1 MKKIVAVLPL
11 LMFLSLCAKEFF
23 YVDYSCFRTDNDSMT
38 RTEIYISIPIYYLE
52 FNKDLTST
60 FAIKVFVYDKDK
72 IIAEDKWKQKYSI
85 AKEEDKYSGAEIPV
99 MSEMNLPAGY
109 YKLVVE
115 VEDINSDKQI
125 DMLEVPQDSK
135 MFMIAKF
142 DEKYSMSSV
151 QLASRIITDKPDE
164 KSEFFKQGV
173 IILPNPSKIFGTNRP
188 FLYYYTE
195 LYGLNKDDEIE
206 YQWSISSTEGV
217 EFKKGS
223 AETKKTTGKSLVL
236 ADRIPIPSLKTGA
249 YNLFLN
255 ITNKKTGKTIEGKN
269 NFYIYRKIDFT
280 KDKLN
285 LPDSLEVTAKD
296 SIELDIMKDSEV
308 LLEYEQVLITFDKK
322 EQDKYTGLILSGKRE
337 FLKRYW
343 TEQEAKQP
351 NSRENYKQ
359 NIKKINNEFSTKK
372 TEGWRTDRGRII
384 LKLGAPS
391 KRDIETYNNEYS
403 DHEIWTYFTGNY
415 TFVFAD
421 THGLGDF
428 KLVHSDYP
436 GEKSDPNWQAK
447 IKKSNFGN

>member
-1 MKKIVAVLPL
+1 MKKIITIVI
-11 LMFLSLCAKEFF
+11 LSLLSASFAKEFF
-23 YVDYSCFRTDNDSMT
+23 YVDYSCFRTADDSKT

-52 FNKDLTST
+52 FDKGLSST
-60 FAIKVFVYDKDK
+60 FSIKVFVYDKDK
-72 IIAEDKWKQKYSI
+72 IIAEDKWKQKYTI

-99 MSEMNLPAGY
+99 MSELLLPPGY
-109 YKLVVE
+109 YRLTVE

-142 DEKYSMSSV
+142 EDKFSMSTI

-195 LYGLNKDDEIE
+195 LYGLKKDENIE
-206 YQWSISSTEGV
+206 YQWSISTTEGV
-217 EFKKGS
+217 QVKTGS
-223 AETKKTTGKSLVL
+223 AENKKSSGNSLVV
-236 ADRIPIPSLKTGA
+236 ADRIAIPNLKTGA
-249 YNLFLN
+249 YNLSLK
-255 ITNKKTGKTIEGKN
+255 ITNKTTGKVIEGKN
-269 NFYIYRKIDFT
+269 NFYIYRKIDFS
-280 KDKLN
+280 KDKFM
-285 LPDSLEVTAKD
+285 PDEDMAVSSRD
-296 SIELDIMKDSEV
+296 SIELDIMKDSDV
-308 LLEYEQVLITFDKK
+308 LLEYDQVYITLDKK
-322 EQDKYTGLILSGKRE
+322 EQDKYTGLILAGKRE

-343 TEQEAKQP
+343 TEQEAKQE
-351 NSRENYKQ
+351 NSRETFKQ
-359 NIKKINNEFSTKK
+359 NIKRISSEFSTKN
-372 TEGWRTDRGRII
+372 TEGWKTDRGRII
-384 LKLGAPS
+384 LKLGSPS

-421 THGLGDF
+421 SHGLGDF

-436 GEKSDPNWQAK
+436 GEKSDPNWQTK
-447 IKKSNFGN
+447 IKKSDF